1 MRLQD
6 PISGIAGWERPGPP
20 TNDVRSLSEGI
31 DAYYD
36 GLLWTGMPAE
46 QARWVE
52 SEREKAHAALRAE
65 ILREALT

>member
-1 MRLQD
+1 
-6 PISGIAGWERPGPP
+6 
-20 TNDVRSLSEGI
+20 VRTLSEGI

-52 SEREKAHAALRAE
+52 AEREKAHQALRAE
-65 ILREALT
+65 IFAEVLKW